1 MPQPIW
7 PTIWRSTPLFS
18 AIPFV
23 GLATGA
29 LFPLIA
35 LDLDRF
41 GYDKSFIGGTTSL
54 YYLGTFL
61 GAILYGRLVARIGYR
76 RGFAVAAG
84 ILAISTLCLTATSD
98 PAVWLVVRFVTGAG
112 LGATY
117 VVTDSW
123 ISALSPAERRGQMF
137 AAYETIRLGAV
148 SLGPALLL
156 VAVSGDAYV
165 LVAAMYLC
173 AVLPAGF
180 APEPTVRISS
190 GTVFSGLRDVAAWFP
205 APLFL
210 IFIGGLA
217 NASFYGLGAVY
228 AVDRGMDETAIAL
241 FVGGVLFAPVVAELP
256 VGVLADRLRR
266 MPVAMAISAGA
277 AMAASAMA
285 VLQPATLYLAL
296 PLGFCVS
303 AGVVPLYSLGL
314 TRIVDGLG
322 AEEAL
327 RAGSAGL
334 LAYTAGGICG
344 PALAGVAMGTL
355 GAEGLYWCL
364 ATVTALAALAA
375 WLDRYSPCCPE
386 CCPEVGS
393 A

>member
-1 MPQPIW
+1 MPNSLWTSVRRAAPVY
-7 PTIWRSTPLFS
+7 S
-18 AIPFV
+18 AIPFI

-41 GYDKSFIGGTTSL
+41 GYDKSFIGATTSL
-54 YYLGTFL
+54 YYVGTFL

-76 RGFAVAAG
+76 LGFAVAAA
-84 ILAISTLCLTATSD
+84 ILAISTLSLTATSD
-98 PAVWLVVRFVTGAG
+98 PVLWLVVRFVTGAG

-117 VVTDSW
+117 VVADSW
-123 ISALSPAERRGQMF
+123 VSALSPTERRGQMF
-137 AAYETIRLGAV
+137 AAYEAIRLGAV
-148 SLGPALLL
+148 SLGPSLLLIGVSSDAYLL
-156 VAVSGDAYV
+156 VAAI
-165 LVAAMYLC
+165 YLG
-173 AVLPAGF
+173 AIVPASF
-180 APEPTVRISS
+180 APEPAVNAPG
-190 GTVFSGLRDVAAWFP
+190 GTVFSGFRDVAAWFP

-210 IFIGGLA
+210 IFVGGLA

-228 AVDRGMDETAIAL
+228 AVDRGMDEAAIAL
-241 FVGGVLFAPVVAELP
+241 FVGGVLFAPVAAEIP
-256 VGVLADRLRR
+256 AGIVADRLQR
-266 MPVAMAISAGA
+266 MPVAMALSGVA
-277 AMAASAMA
+277 AVAACVMA
-285 VLQPATLYLAL
+285 VLQPASLYLAL

-344 PALAGVAMGTL
+344 PALAGLAMAVL

-386 CCPEVGS
+386 CCPEVG
-393 A
+393 AA